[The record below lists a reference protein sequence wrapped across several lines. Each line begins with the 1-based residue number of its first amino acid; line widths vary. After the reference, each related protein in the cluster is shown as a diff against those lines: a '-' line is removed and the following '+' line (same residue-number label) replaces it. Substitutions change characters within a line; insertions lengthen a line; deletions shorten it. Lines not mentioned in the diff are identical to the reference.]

1 MGALL
6 DEESHHAGRGAAV
19 GRPWGRGYWSGG
31 RTAACRRGATV
42 TLIIRHAPPIFQ
54 AMTALP
60 RPDFRARIDRALRQA
75 PVVALL
81 GARQV
86 GKSTLARTVADGR
99 RGDVAFFDLEDPRD
113 LAQLADPMLA
123 LADRRG
129 LVVLD
134 EVQRR
139 PELFPALR
147 VLADRRPVRCRFLVL
162 GSAAPSL
169 LQQASESLAGR
180 IAFVELPPFTLAEVG
195 ESARARRWL
204 RGGFPRA
211 FLARSDA
218 ASLAWRRDFIRTFLE
233 RDLPQFGSTV
243 PAATMR
249 RFWEMLAHIHGG
261 VLNSSALGRAFGIAD
276 TTVRRYL
283 ETLAATFMV
292 RLLRPF
298 HANIAK
304 RQVRAPKVYLTDSGL
319 LHALLDIG
327 SQRQLDGHPAVGAS
341 WEGFLLETVVRQLGA
356 RDEQC
361 YFWATHAGAELDLL
375 VVDGRRRLGF
385 EFKRTSTPAVTPS
398 MRAALTDL
406 SLERLDVVHAGPTS
420 FPLADRIRA
429 VAAADLLTTVAPGD
443 RTR

>member
-1 MGALL
+1 
-6 DEESHHAGRGAAV
+6 
-19 GRPWGRGYWSGG
+19 
-31 RTAACRRGATV
+31 
-42 TLIIRHAPPIFQ
+42 
-54 AMTALP
+54 MTTLP
-60 RPDFRARIDRALRQA
+60 RPGFQAQVDRALRQA

-86 GKSTLARTVADGR
+86 GKSTMARAVATAR
-99 RGDVAFFDLEDPRD
+99 RGEVAFFDLEDPRD

-134 EVQRR
+134 EIQRR
-139 PELFPALR
+139 PDLFPALR

-162 GSAAPSL
+162 GSAAPAL
-169 LQQASESLAGR
+169 LRQASETLAGR

-195 ESARARRWL
+195 EAARARRWL
-204 RGGFPRA
+204 RGGYPRA

-233 RDLPQFGSTV
+233 RDLPQLGSTV

-249 RFWEMLAHIHGG
+249 RFWEMLAHTHGG
-261 VLNSSALGRAFGIAD
+261 VLNSSALGRAFGVAD

-283 ETLAATFMV
+283 ETLADTFMV

-298 HANIAK
+298 HANVGK

-327 SQRQLDGHPAVGAS
+327 SLRQLEGHPTVGAS

-356 RDEQC
+356 HNEQC

-375 VVDGRRRLGF
+375 VVDGSRRLGF
-385 EFKRTSTPAVTPS
+385 EFKRTSAPAVTPS
-398 MRAALTDL
+398 MRAALADL
-406 SLERLDVVHAGPTS
+406 ALDRLDVVHAGPAS

-429 VAAADLLTTVAPGD
+429 VAAADLLTTPLGPRRRA
-443 RTR
+443 